1 MYRRRPNR
9 TIVCLFLL
17 TLTSVVAAA
26 SEPIDIEAD
35 QAEFDE
41 RNGTSFFLGDVRLQ
55 RGTLSITADKITL
68 YRVNKRLER
77 TVAEGHPARYSQKTP
92 QGGEMRA
99 EAEKIEYFA
108 GKEELHMTGKAR
120 LWHDKNS
127 FSGERIIYN
136 IRTDKV
142 QADSKQS
149 GKQRVHAIIYPDEG
163 Q

>member
-1 MYRRRPNR
+1 MYRRHPER
-9 TIVCLFLL
+9 IIACLLLL
-17 TLTSVVAAA
+17 TLTTVAAA

-41 RNGTSFFLGDVRLQ
+41 RSGTSFFLGDVRLQ

-68 YRVNKRLER
+68 YRANKRLDR
-77 TVAEGHPARYSQKTP
+77 TVAEGHPARYSQKNP
-92 QGGEMRA
+92 QGGEIRA

-108 GKEELHMTGKAR
+108 AKEELHMTGKAR

-127 FSGERIIYN
+127 FSGERIIYH

-142 QADSKQS
+142 QANSKES